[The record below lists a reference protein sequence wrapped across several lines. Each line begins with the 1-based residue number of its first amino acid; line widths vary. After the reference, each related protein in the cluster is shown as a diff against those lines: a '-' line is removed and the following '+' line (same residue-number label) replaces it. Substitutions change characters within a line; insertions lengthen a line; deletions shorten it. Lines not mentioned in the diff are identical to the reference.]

1 MASSPHSPNGGFS
14 SGYDFDSLEYQFSH
28 AEPKFV
34 QHLLK
39 HELTP
44 AQRDVCYL
52 TRKLPTVKDFAA
64 IRKSSTKTIEK
75 HRHDAH
81 RKLNAPAKQ
90 NFRDFLAMLA
100 LMLQG

>member
-1 MASSPHSPNGGFS
+1 MSSSSHSPNGGN

-34 QHLLK
+34 QHLLA
-39 HELTP
+39 HDLTP

-52 TRKLPTVKDFAA
+52 TRKLSTVKDIAA
-64 IRKSSTKTIEK
+64 IRRSSTKTIEK

-90 NFRDFLAMLA
+90 NFRDYLAILA
-100 LMLQG
+100 VKLRGS